1 MEKKTDECCSPEM
14 MQALSDFGKM
24 LSIASIYGMN
34 HPSVATPLQDAHHSL
49 FEALEQDEMVMLGL
63 FNKTLTINDKM
74 LTEYT
79 VHLRAL
85 ERRFIALEVPHL
97 VFRKGMSQEELGQLI
112 DALCSTGGAAGATL
126 KERLDEANLDHI
138 KADQVQYVAQ
148 HEGQRL
154 VGDGEGAGAEGT
166 GAGAGESGA
175 GEGAGAEETGG
186 ETGEEE
192 KEPVEEKE
200 EPEPTINVE
209 QIVAFLKGS
218 PGATDTPSDELQEL
232 VADPQKL
239 GQLIMESVDVRQS
252 AQSIGQGESLADIVI
267 GCLRKTY
274 DGLAQQKKYS
284 STRGKAS
291 LHKAMLLLEK
301 TVVDKIRNAVGEEQP
316 EVDAQILE
324 ALREAEEQRQVE
336 ILAARFVEQQ
346 KKITKVE
353 MDILRYVRE
362 YGEEKARQMLSSSEI
377 PEEEWNRLMIQ
388 NRRSGGSG
396 DGEGGGEG
404 GGGPGGG
411 SGDGEG
417 LDMGALAIVL
427 DKLEDIMELD
437 NVPPEIVEH
446 ALNEV
451 RETVKET
458 TAQATKRVESL
469 EEQVQQH
476 EEDTGKPPKERRN
489 KKNRADLLEEI
500 ANLALT
506 LAQPL
511 TVITVSIESARQES
525 LPADMRNDM
534 LEMAHE
540 SAERMK
546 ELMKRLTRLVGYPSM
561 KVADAG
567 IDE

>member
-1 MEKKTDECCSPEM
+1 MDEKNDECCSTEM
-14 MQALSDFGKM
+14 MQALSSFGKM

-34 HPSVATPLQDAHHSL
+34 HPSIATPLEEARRSL
-49 FEALEQDEMVMLGL
+49 CDALEKDEMVMLGL

-85 ERRFIALEVPHL
+85 ERRFIALDVPHL
-97 VFRKGMSQEELGQLI
+97 VFRKGVSTEELGQLL
-112 DALCSTGGAAGATL
+112 DALCSSGGGAHMPI
-126 KERLDEANLDHI
+126 KERLDAAGLVNI
-138 KADQVQYVAQ
+138 KADKVQYVAQ

-154 VGDGEGAGAEGT
+154 VGDGDGPGDGLEDGAN
-166 GAGAGESGA
+166 AGAGVFSKK
-175 GEGAGAEETGG
+175 GAEEA
-186 ETGEEE
+186 EKEAPPEEPEEE
-192 KEPVEEKE
+192 IKKN
-200 EPEPTINVE
+200 PEPTIKVE
-209 QIVAFLKGS
+209 QIVAFLKGA
-218 PGATDTPSDELQEL
+218 PGATDTPGDDLQEL
-232 VADPQKL
+232 VADPEKL
-239 GQLIMESVDVRQS
+239 GQLIMESADIRQS
-252 AQSIGQGESLADIVI
+252 AQSIDQGESLADIVI

-274 DGLAQQKKYS
+274 DGLHEQRKYKS
-284 STRGKAS
+284 PTGKAN

-316 EVDAQILE
+316 EIDAHILE

-396 DGEGGGEG
+396 DGEGGGPG
-404 GGGPGGG
+404 GGGNGG
-411 SGDGEG
+411 SGEG

-427 DKLEDIMELD
+427 DKLETIMDLDDI
-437 NVPPEIVEH
+437 PPEIIKSTVE
-446 ALNEV
+446 EV
-451 RETVKET
+451 RETVEET
-458 TAQATKRVESL
+458 AAQATKQVESL
-469 EEQVQQH
+469 EEQVEQH
-476 EEDTGKPPKERRN
+476 EEDVGKPPEARKS
-489 KKNRADLLEEI
+489 KKSRAELLSEL

-506 LAQPL
+506 LSQPL
-511 TVITVSIESARQES
+511 TVITVSIEAALKDSTPPDIRKEVLELACES
-525 LPADMRNDM
+525 GQ
-534 LEMAHE
+534 
-540 SAERMK
+540 RMK
-546 ELMKRLTRLVGYPSM
+546 ELMKRLTQLVGYPSM

-567 IDE
+567 IEE